1 MHVTNGDI
9 RLMTSVE
16 TIIKLNVS
24 RTGSLI
30 KKKSYMYG
38 IDVRGND
45 NLERQTYVNSRMGR
59 IYE

>member
-9 RLMTSVE
+9 RLMTVE

-24 RTGSLI
+24 RTGLLI

>member
-16 TIIKLNVS
+16 TVIKLNVS

-30 KKKSYMYG
+30 KKKSTYG
-38 IDVRGND
+38 IDVRGDD
-45 NLERQTYVNSRMGR
+45 NLERQTYVNSRMER